1 MSIDIISKRIIAL
14 ALGTL
19 LAVAA
24 RPDAAAQ
31 QTPLTPVAQ
40 PPEVKEPAAVGLTV
54 DMLKARMA
62 GAEASKELS
71 ETDKKNV
78 ISYLEAGVRLLEE
91 TDTLRAEAQ
100 KITETVTAAPRRIKE
115 IQAQLNIKEPDFSE
129 ADIEAETSQMT
140 TAQIEQREREKTAGL
155 ATARDTLKDWREQL
169 EKLKNRPSELQTE
182 ITQNKQKL
190 AELTDEL
197 KKQASPNE
205 PQELFRAK
213 EAAILA
219 EQSMRSAKIRL
230 FETQLLN
237 NDLLVTLMTAEQ
249 DLATLQLQR
258 NESES
263 KAWRSIAGKRREQEA
278 LKARMKAE
286 TAKVLTSD
294 LPPAIKK
301 QYDANIELGKTLEK
315 FTQDDALIARMLEQR
330 QSELKML
337 EEEFALARQRIQS
350 AALSEMSGITLR
362 RRRQALPSAKRYRQ
376 NSRQRQRAMGLV
388 SEAQFN
394 LDEKRRNLLGRQNA
408 KRRIIESIST
418 ESAENLSEWENELQ
432 TLLSDRRNLL
442 NKLQP
447 TYRSH
452 YNNLQSLEFTE
463 QQLAAKTEEYADFLD
478 GHLLWIPSSKVLG
491 LNDLGNLPAA
501 IMWLSSPSNWFQL
514 VRDLAGSLRHA
525 PMGFVLGL
533 LFAGLL
539 FIGRK
544 RAWQKI
550 EQLSKSVGRVKQDS
564 LMITIQAFGLTMYL
578 AVAWPFLLILA
589 GWRLAVFPDATDFS
603 QAVSYGLRGIG
614 PGLAV
619 ILFMYYICHNQGLA
633 QKHFRWSDNSRM
645 TLRRHL
651 AWLMPVYLFC
661 AFLVYILMAAD
672 QPAYTDSLGRLIF
685 IAVTA
690 AFAVFAVKIL
700 PAVDATSAASREDAN
715 KRRIP
720 LKFFWYP
727 LAIAPPG
734 VLVIMAVTGY
744 YYSAYNLT
752 LQFDDTIFLI
762 IVLILGNSLV
772 LRWLVVAQRRLAYE
786 QAIQKRQERLEA
798 ERARQSDPS
807 HPTATEGQQV
817 MESLDI
823 EEPEIT
829 RAQINDQTRALW
841 QTILFFSAVLGLW
854 AIWDDVLPALSVF
867 ENATLWSHS
876 VEVDGV
882 TRVMPITLVNVMA
895 SIVAAAIT
903 FIAARNLP
911 GVLEISLL
919 KYLPLDAGARYAFS
933 TLCQYA
939 VSLVGIIITFN
950 YIGISW
956 SSLKWLAAALSV
968 GIGFGLQEIV
978 ANFISGLIILF
989 ERPIRVGD
997 LVTVADVDGTVTKI
1011 RIRATTITN
1020 WDRKEFLV
1028 PNKEFITGRI
1038 MNWTLSNPM
1047 NRVVVVVGIAYGSD
1061 TQKARETLLKVA
1073 HDQPFVLEDPAP
1085 VAAFDGFGDNSLNF
1099 VLRCFLANFDNWV
1112 NNKTE
1117 IYMAIDKAFREAGIT
1132 IAYPQ
1137 RDIHF
1142 DIGRPLQVNI
1152 TSEKQATSI
1161 TGDKQPA

>member
-182 ITQNKQKL
+182 ITENKQKL

-418 ESAENLSEWENELQ
+418 ESAENLCWWEHEL
-432 TLLSDRRNLL
+432 
-442 NKLQP
+442 
-447 TYRSH
+447 
-452 YNNLQSLEFTE
+452 
-463 QQLAAKTEEYADFLD
+463 
-478 GHLLWIPSSKVLG
+478 
-491 LNDLGNLPAA
+491 
-501 IMWLSSPSNWFQL
+501 
-514 VRDLAGSLRHA
+514 
-525 PMGFVLGL
+525 
-533 LFAGLL
+533 
-539 FIGRK
+539 
-544 RAWQKI
+544 
-550 EQLSKSVGRVKQDS
+550 
-564 LMITIQAFGLTMYL
+564 
-578 AVAWPFLLILA
+578 
-589 GWRLAVFPDATDFS
+589 
-603 QAVSYGLRGIG
+603 
-614 PGLAV
+614 
-619 ILFMYYICHNQGLA
+619 HN
-633 QKHFRWSDNSRM
+633 
-645 TLRRHL
+645 
-651 AWLMPVYLFC
+651 
-661 AFLVYILMAAD
+661 
-672 QPAYTDSLGRLIF
+672 
-685 IAVTA
+685 
-690 AFAVFAVKIL
+690 
-700 PAVDATSAASREDAN
+700 PAVRAA
-715 KRRIP
+715 
-720 LKFFWYP
+720 
-727 LAIAPPG
+727 
-734 VLVIMAVTGY
+734 
-744 YYSAYNLT
+744 
-752 LQFDDTIFLI
+752 QF
-762 IVLILGNSLV
+762 
-772 LRWLVVAQRRLAYE
+772 
-786 QAIQKRQERLEA
+786 
-798 ERARQSDPS
+798 
-807 HPTATEGQQV
+807 
-817 MESLDI
+817 
-823 EEPEIT
+823 
-829 RAQINDQTRALW
+829 
-841 QTILFFSAVLGLW
+841 
-854 AIWDDVLPALSVF
+854 
-867 ENATLWSHS
+867 
-876 VEVDGV
+876 VE
-882 TRVMPITLVNVMA
+882 
-895 SIVAAAIT
+895 
-903 FIAARNLP
+903 
-911 GVLEISLL
+911 
-919 KYLPLDAGARYAFS
+919 
-933 TLCQYA
+933 
-939 VSLVGIIITFN
+939 
-950 YIGISW
+950 
-956 SSLKWLAAALSV
+956 
-968 GIGFGLQEIV
+968 
-978 ANFISGLIILF
+978 
-989 ERPIRVGD
+989 
-997 LVTVADVDGTVTKI
+997 
-1011 RIRATTITN
+1011 
-1020 WDRKEFLV
+1020 
-1028 PNKEFITGRI
+1028 
-1038 MNWTLSNPM
+1038 
-1047 NRVVVVVGIAYGSD
+1047 
-1061 TQKARETLLKVA
+1061 
-1073 HDQPFVLEDPAP
+1073 
-1085 VAAFDGFGDNSLNF
+1085 
-1099 VLRCFLANFDNWV
+1099 
-1112 NNKTE
+1112 
-1117 IYMAIDKAFREAGIT
+1117 
-1132 IAYPQ
+1132 
-1137 RDIHF
+1137 
-1142 DIGRPLQVNI
+1142 
-1152 TSEKQATSI
+1152 
-1161 TGDKQPA
+1161 